1 MQANGQNEKADRR
14 GGGNASPGGRPA
26 SNDSP
31 SLRAGG
37 NSNISAGM
45 VARAAACE
53 AISAQTTA
61 CALGRLA
68 SAPTR
73 SKSDIVKAQTP

>member
-1 MQANGQNEKADRR
+1 MTAAPAT
-14 GGGNASPGGRPA
+14 ASPGGRPA
-26 SNDSP
+26 SNAKP

-37 NSNISAGM
+37 STSINTGM
-45 VARAAACE
+45 AARAAACE

-73 SKSDIVKAQTP
+73 RRSDIVRAQTP